1 MPLSSYRVGAAVAV
15 SDMNRAKAFYEDIL
29 GLTAWG
35 DDPDGGRTYLCA
47 EHSTIHV
54 FPSPGHAGGSGATAA
69 GWTVGDL
76 EAVVDELTANG
87 IEFERYEGPQITTDE
102 NGIATVGDG
111 KGAWF
116 KDPDGNILGLI
127 QA

>member
-1 MPLSSYRVGAAVAV
+1 MPLSTYRVGAAIAV
-15 SDMNRAKAFYEDIL
+15 SDMNRAQDFYENKL

-35 DDPDGGRTYLCA
+35 DDPDGGRSYLCA
-47 EHSTIHV
+47 EQSTLHV
-54 FPSPGHAGGSGATAA
+54 FPSPGNSGGSGATVA
-69 GWTVGDL
+69 GWTVDNL
-76 EAVVDELTANG
+76 EAVVDDLTVNG
-87 IEFERYEGPQITTDE
+87 IEFERYDGPQIKTDE
-102 NGIATVGDG
+102 KGIAIIGDS